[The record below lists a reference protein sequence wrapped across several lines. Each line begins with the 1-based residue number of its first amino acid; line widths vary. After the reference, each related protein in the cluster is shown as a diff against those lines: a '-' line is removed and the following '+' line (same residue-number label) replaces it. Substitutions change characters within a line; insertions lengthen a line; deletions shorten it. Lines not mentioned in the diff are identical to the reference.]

1 MVTNPAITKLS
12 MELMNSNSAEN
23 TQPHLLSEWRR
34 SCGWL
39 GTRSRRSAVTAPLG
53 LRCAGRGL
61 LFGCGWNGSM
71 VDQTAVAVL
80 RSRAVVSWYQG
91 EAAWTAARAA
101 ASSAE
106 SVIGAALAR

>member
-1 MVTNPAITKLS
+1 
-12 MELMNSNSAEN
+12 
-23 TQPHLLSEWRR
+23 
-34 SCGWL
+34 
-39 GTRSRRSAVTAPLG
+39 
-53 LRCAGRGL
+53 
-61 LFGCGWNGSM
+61 M